1 ASDRSGRHLE
11 LHVQGRV
18 IPRMQEDRR
27 AVEADGVRC
36 AARRRC
42 RDLERDRH
50 SAEIADFQFE
60 ARIEIVEQLRESER
74 EAVAVPASAIAA
86 LAVAVLAVAV
96 LAVAVLAVVLAVA
109 ALAVAAFDERHGL
122 GAGGADGLHQPGSR
136 GWRACRSQG
145 PPWRKPSGSAHR
157 KSIRP
162 GTGSPRREYRL
173 RTADSPRRC

>member
-1 ASDRSGRHLE
+1 
-11 LHVQGRV
+11 
-18 IPRMQEDRR
+18 
-27 AVEADGVRC
+27 RC

-86 LAVAVLAVAV
+86 LAVAVLAIAA
-96 LAVAVLAVVLAVA
+96 LAVAVLAVALAVA

-122 GAGGADGLHQPGSR
+122 GAGGADGLHQPAAVEDRRKVAELPRVHGLLQ
-136 GWRACRSQG
+136 CRSQG
-145 PPWRKPSGSAHR
+145 ALAP
-157 KSIRP
+157 
-162 GTGSPRREYRL
+162 
-173 RTADSPRRC
+173 